1 MHSPHDYCA
10 GKASSLI
17 FFLVVVLPITSLQL
31 DFMHALSYILIAFD
45 LEMNLILVLVLLCLA
60 CSLQPSCCDESNT
73 NRSCVVIS
81 LPFSSGEE
89 RALFLTN
96 PKQQGGSN
104 DVALI
109 AVNSKIPFSTL
120 VSILELK
127 TDLDSR
133 GNNSGPLCDKIIGIV
148 GVIDSTIAKFAT
160 NCNLNLNVTLV
171 AALTPPPS
179 LPVTDLSTL
188 PNVLDL
194 NPLSHYIQAT
204 VSFIEQ
210 WNLTCITVISEDT
223 YYHQYAAEL
232 LYKELLQDSK
242 REVSPMLVRTRY
254 NSTKI
259 VQGIEERGVRVLIL
273 STTKE
278 LACGMLGEARKLNL
292 IWPQYAWIVIQF
304 EQEYSTSLCSL
315 VGAIVVHRP
324 PAVPNLP
331 GLNLSAALPHMHLE
345 EEAVSNVD
353 LAKVY
358 AYALTIAN
366 MSAIQ
371 MHGGDI
377 SEYTLVNNISVSL
390 LANASQELEIACYQH
405 QTKRLNMLF
414 NLTKNSFSCNT
425 KFIDYRTPKGSIIVV
440 SVIII
445 FCFIFVTVVFIL
457 YIQFHREPE
466 IKATSVSVSLCM
478 FFGCYLLLL
487 FVPTYIVEEQPGG
500 IGFISPDVMCSVL
513 AWLSCAGAPNT
524 LIAATLIV
532 KMLRVYAIFE
542 DPFSYRNKCKR
553 LLFHDG
559 FLFLYIILLT
569 LPHTVLLISWS
580 AYDPL
585 LSRKEIHNAGTH
597 YLSTD
602 RCLSTK
608 TSIYTWIIVQLT
620 YSFVLLFFLVVL
632 SIKTSK
638 IRYKNFQDAKATNAF
653 VFITVFGTVS
663 TIFYWSFFRMLESSA
678 TNLQAA
684 EHTAYIGSIVIAMSN
699 QMFLFVPKVY
709 PPFKRWMRR
718 KCGYTSDPSM
728 TR

>member
-1 MHSPHDYCA
+1 
-10 GKASSLI
+10 
-17 FFLVVVLPITSLQL
+17 
-31 DFMHALSYILIAFD
+31 MHALSYILIAFD
-45 LEMNLILVLVLLCLA
+45 LEMNLILVLVLLCLT
-60 CSLQPSCCDESNT
+60 CNLQPSCCDESNT

-89 RALFLTN
+89 RALFLTE

-104 DVALI
+104 DVALL

-127 TDLDSR
+127 TNLDSR
-133 GNNSGPLCDKIIGIV
+133 GNNSGPLCDQIIGTV
-148 GVIDSTIAKFAT
+148 GVIDSTIARFVT
-160 NCNLNLNVTLV
+160 NLNPDVMLV
-171 AALTPPPS
+171 AALTPSSS

-188 PNVLDL
+188 PNVLDF

-210 WNLTCITVISEDT
+210 WNLTCISVISEDA
-223 YYHQYAAEL
+223 YYHQYAAEM
-232 LYKELLQDSK
+232 LYKELLQDSN
-242 REVSPMLVRTRY
+242 REVTPMLVRTRY

-259 VQGIEERGVRVLIL
+259 VQGVEERGVRVLIL

-278 LACGMLGEARKLNL
+278 LACGMLGEARNLNL
-292 IWPQYAWIVIQF
+292 VWPQYAWIVIQF

-315 VGAIVVHRP
+315 AGAIVVHRP
-324 PAVPNLP
+324 PVPNLPVP
-331 GLNLSAALPHMHLE
+331 GLNLSAVLPHLE
-345 EEAVSNVD
+345 EEAVSNAD
-353 LAKVY
+353 LAIVY
-358 AYALTIAN
+358 AYASTIAN

-371 MHGGDI
+371 THGGDI
-377 SEYTLVNNISVSL
+377 SEYMLVNNISVTL

-405 QTKRLNMLF
+405 RTKRLNMLF

-425 KFIDYRTPKGSIIVV
+425 KLIDYRTPKGSIIMV

-457 YIQFHREPE
+457 YLRFHREPE

-524 LIAATLIV
+524 LITATLIV

-580 AYDPL
+580 AYDPP
-585 LSRKEIHNAGTH
+585 LSRKEIHSAGTH

-608 TSIYTWIIVQLT
+608 MSISTWIIVQLT
-620 YSFVLLFFLVVL
+620 YFFALLVFLVVL

-663 TIFYWSFFRMLESSA
+663 TIFYWSFFRTLESSEM
-678 TNLQAA
+678 NLQAA

-699 QMFLFVPKVY
+699 QIFLFVPKVY
-709 PPFKRWMRR
+709 PPFKRWTRR
-718 KCGYTSDPSM
+718 KCGYTPDPSV
-728 TR
+728 TRRLTLASLYSQ